1 MCPATKAT
9 PPPNTLSH
17 TTSPANCT
25 GRERGAVHEPLPG
38 LLGLPQENRKVCD
51 LASLFAASPTWADKR
66 GVCPAMR
73 VLVRRF
79 RSLGPDS
86 RPRHSHPPEAAR
98 TLRLVPREK
107 RPDVLPPHPRHQ
119 PALCRL
125 RTSLANAARTRHG
138 AAGPQRPRSRP
149 HPESGPA
156 PSPTSKAPT
165 RSSPNITEAIQYG
178 SLDRTLPGTKL
189 VHSILVL
196 IWGAAL
202 QRCDNRR
209 RMSGFSR

>member
-1 MCPATKAT
+1 
-9 PPPNTLSH
+9 
-17 TTSPANCT
+17 
-25 GRERGAVHEPLPG
+25 
-38 LLGLPQENRKVCD
+38 
-51 LASLFAASPTWADKR
+51 
-66 GVCPAMR
+66 MR
-73 VLVRRF
+73 VPPVRRF
-79 RSLGPDS
+79 RSLGPDW

-165 RSSPNITEAIQYG
+165 RSSPNIAAAIQYG
-178 SLDRTLPGTKL
+178 SLDRTLLGMKL
-189 VHSILVL
+189 VRSVLGL
-196 IWGAAL
+196 IWGGAAL

-209 RMSGFSR
+209 RMSGFGRCGEPLKRFPSATHYPMMTESRTRPPASRSRILAGEQQ